1 MKRYIHNKNGLT
13 LIEVLATLVI
23 LGIVFVGIMNIFPQ
37 MTLFNAK
44 TYTKLDTMNLA
55 QQEMSDIKSL
65 KILPSVEVPVD
76 RFTKKINE
84 INYAKRVGPKVE
96 NGEEFYEF
104 TKIQSGNGYKYELRL
119 FSKPD
124 FTGNANTPSLHKIH
138 LIIKTA
144 EGMLSSETYGYVEVY

>member
-1 MKRYIHNKNGLT
+1 MKKHINDKGLT

-55 QQEMSDIKSL
+55 RQEMSDIKSI
-65 KILPSVEVPVD
+65 KILPTGKVALERITEKLNGIAYTNP
-76 RFTKKINE
+76 
-84 INYAKRVGPKVE
+84 VGPNFE
-96 NGEEFYEF
+96 DEEEFYEF
-104 TKIQSGNGYKYELRL
+104 TKSIVEYGYKYELRF
-119 FSKPD
+119 FSNPD
-124 FTGNANTPSLHKIH
+124 FTGEADTPSLHKIH

-144 EGMLSSETYGYVEVY
+144 EGVLSSETYGYIEVY

>member
-1 MKRYIHNKNGLT
+1 VKKHIHNEKGLT

-55 QQEMSDIKSL
+55 RQEMADIKSI
-65 KILPSVEVPVD
+65 KILPTGESILD
-76 RFTKKINE
+76 RITGKLNGIDYTGPNTVNE
-84 INYAKRVGPKVE
+84 EG
-96 NGEEFYEF
+96 FYEF
-104 TKIQSGNGYKYELRL
+104 TKDLEDNKYKYELRL
-119 FSKPD
+119 FSQPD
-124 FTGNANTPSLHKIH
+124 FIGNANAPSLYKIH

-144 EGMLSSETYGYVEVY
+144 EGMLSSETYGYIEVY